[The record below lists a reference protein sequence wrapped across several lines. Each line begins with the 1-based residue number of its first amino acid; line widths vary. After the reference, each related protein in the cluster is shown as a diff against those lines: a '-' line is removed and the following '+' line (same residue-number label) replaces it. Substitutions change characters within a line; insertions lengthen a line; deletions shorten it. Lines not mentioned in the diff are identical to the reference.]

1 MHPPKFA
8 LVLMLLGLASA
19 LLGLTFKL
27 NHLMGAESLFNAGM
41 AGLVVGLL
49 WWGVRVIG
57 GRKNGRD

>member
-8 LVLMLLGLASA
+8 LVLMLLGLAGV

-27 NHLMGAESLFNAGM
+27 NHLMGAEPLFNSGM

-57 GRKNGRD
+57 RRKD

>member
-1 MHPPKFA
+1 MQPPKFA
-8 LVLMLLGLASA
+8 LVLMLLGLAGV

-27 NHLMGAESLFNAGM
+27 NHLMGAETLFNSGM

-57 GRKNGRD
+57 GRKD